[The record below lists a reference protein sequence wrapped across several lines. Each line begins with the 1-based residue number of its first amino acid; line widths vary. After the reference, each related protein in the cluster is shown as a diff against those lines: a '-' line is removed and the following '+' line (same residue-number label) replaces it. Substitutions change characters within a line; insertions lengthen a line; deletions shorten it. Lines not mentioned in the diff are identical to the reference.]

1 MISQKLRAVS
11 SVVERLVYTE
21 RVGGSKPS
29 PPILFQMLKTDAIN
43 KLAVSLLLALL
54 LTSCASHHFRVI
66 NNSAAIRAAPSIE
79 IPREQRVATL
89 HFPAGSY
96 YLYATDKVGYY
107 YRAPRKIIEHTAAGS
122 VFHDGGIYVR
132 KTNPR
137 RMRGYVFRAGAL
149 THVGNL
155 AAPRPELQD
164 PAPPLPA
171 EGY

>member
-1 MISQKLRAVS
+1 MTSEKFRAVS

-29 PPILFQMLKTDAIN
+29 PPILKMLKTDAIN
-43 KLAVSLLLALL
+43 KLAVNLLLALL
-54 LTSCASHHFRVI
+54 LTSCASHHLRVI

-79 IPREQRVATL
+79 MPREQRVATL

-96 YLYATDKVGYY
+96 YLYATDEVGYY
-107 YRAPRKIIEHTAAGS
+107 YRASRKIIEHTAAGS

-132 KTNPR
+132 KNNPR

-155 AAPRPELQD
+155 AAPRPEFQD